1 MYYVI
6 DKEFQLHNN
15 KPKEFNMK
23 VNAEQ
28 FADRVAIV
36 VFNII
41 GFYYVNPTKHRYD
54 RLNKI
59 IDKLDKIN
67 DTLEDNKFHYENW
80 LELSTVK
87 HVLFNLGSITWDA
100 SAKNVD
106 IDSSK
111 NRKVT
116 VECGTL
122 CLHLN
127 DRIKV

>member
-1 MYYVI
+1 
-6 DKEFQLHNN
+6 
-15 KPKEFNMK
+15 MK

-67 DTLEDNKFHYENW
+67 DTLKDNKFRYENW

-87 HVLFNLGSITWDA
+87 RVLFNLRSITWDA